1 MRGCCQAHAATINM
15 EANEV
20 SHSVFVPVSPRSKH
34 HLTLH
39 RPVHATAATEE
50 RCLGSTEKQKKMIW
64 QNLNPVCV
72 HKKCEGITDS
82 TEDQF

>member
-1 MRGCCQAHAATINM
+1 M

-50 RCLGSTEKQKKMIW
+50 PLKNRKHDLVESESSLCPQVLQI
-64 QNLNPVCV
+64 
-72 HKKCEGITDS
+72 
-82 TEDQF
+82 TED